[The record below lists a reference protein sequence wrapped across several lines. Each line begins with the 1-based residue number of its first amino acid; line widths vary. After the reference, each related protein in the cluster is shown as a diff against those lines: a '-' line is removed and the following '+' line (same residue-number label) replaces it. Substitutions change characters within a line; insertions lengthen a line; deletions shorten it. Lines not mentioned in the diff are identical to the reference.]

1 MTKKSRIIE
10 NVKIEKIWFGWI
22 WIATWKDGKKILITW
37 WALPNMVADLK
48 IVKNKSDYIKTQIYK
63 IHNFWKKLSENI
75 CKHHMFFDDNKN
87 FSTWCWWCK
96 WQILPYEEQI
106 NLKEQVVKD
115 SFRWSDFFEKTYSWF
130 VPSPKTF
137 NYRNKMEFSF
147 WKYIVKGEVL
157 SSWSWWFHKQW
168 MFSKIVDIENC
179 LIAWNLINKVFL
191 YIKNILK
198 KSNLPVYDQMKH
210 TWFFR
215 HLVIRQGFNTNE
227 VLVNLSVAT
236 KYFDKNKKDFTLWQK
251 LQKKLKDDNF
261 IKENVKSFVITEN
274 NWLWDVVRW
283 KDIKFYNLFWDGS
296 INEYLLID
304 NVKIDFKISAFS
316 FFQTNTLWAQKL
328 FWTAKSML
336 PEIKWNILDLYC
348 WAWTI
353 WLTLLKS
360 WIWKKLLWVEI
371 VEQAIEDAKYNAKLN
386 NLQNKAKF
394 IADKAENINFNL
406 ENIGLIVVDPP
417 RSWLHKNVINFLW
430 NLKKQKNFKLLYISC
445 NPVTM
450 NRDLKLLQNYGFEIK
465 NLKAVDMF
473 PHTHHIEMIGILE

>member
-1 MTKKSRIIE
+1 
-10 NVKIEKIWFGWI
+10 
-22 WIATWKDGKKILITW
+22 
-37 WALPNMVADLK
+37 
-48 IVKNKSDYIKTQIYK
+48 
-63 IHNFWKKLSENI
+63 
-75 CKHHMFFDDNKN
+75 
-87 FSTWCWWCK
+87 
-96 WQILPYEEQI
+96 
-106 NLKEQVVKD
+106 
-115 SFRWSDFFEKTYSWF
+115 
-130 VPSPKTF
+130 
-137 NYRNKMEFSF
+137 
-147 WKYIVKGEVL
+147 
-157 SSWSWWFHKQW
+157 

-251 LQKKLKDDNF
+251 LQEKLKDDNF
-261 IKENVKSFVITEN
+261 IKKNVKSFVITEN